1 MKTANS
7 ARMEDNETRVTTV
20 IADDLEIK
28 GSISFKSSLMIK
40 GKFEGEIHSEGL
52 LIVGPT
58 ATVQAEITT
67 NKLITYGKIVGNVS
81 AEENVVLKTDSSLKG
96 DITTPNIIIET
107 GSGFNGSCIMKRD
120 YRPPP
125 KEPERPATPSSPSP
139 FDYKQTFF
147 TTPETTPSETAAT
160 APEKPARPEIPPPP
174 APPEDDKKPP
184 RPDDKGQPPKKKGF
198 WGR

>member
-1 MKTANS
+1 MTTANP
-7 ARMEDNETRVTTV
+7 ARTEDNETRVTTV

-40 GKFEGEIHSEGL
+40 GNFEGEIRSEGL
-52 LIVGPT
+52 LVVGPT
-58 ATVQAEITT
+58 ATVKAEITT
-67 NKLITYGKIVGNVS
+67 NKLITYGKIVGNVT

-96 DITTPNIIIET
+96 DITTPNIIIEN

-125 KEPERPATPSSPSP
+125 KESERPAAPPSPSP
-139 FDYKQTFF
+139 FDYKHTFF
-147 TTPETTPSETAAT
+147 ATPETTPAEVAGAA
-160 APEKPARPEIPPPP
+160 EKPARPDIPPPP
-174 APPEDDKKPP
+174 APPEEKPP
-184 RPDDKGQPPKKKGF
+184 RPDDKVQPTPKKKGF

>member
-1 MKTANS
+1 MTTANS
-7 ARMEDNETRVTTV
+7 ARTEDSETRVTTV

-58 ATVQAEITT
+58 ALVQAEIIT
-67 NKLITYGKIVGNVS
+67 NKLITYGKIVGNVT
-81 AEENVVLKTDSSLKG
+81 AEENVVLKTNSALKG

-107 GSGFNGSCIMKRD
+107 GSGFNGSCIMKKD

-125 KEPERPATPSSPSP
+125 KEPERPAQPSPSP

-147 TTPETTPSETAAT
+147 TTSETTTPETAAA
-160 APEKPARPEIPPPP
+160 APEKPPRPEIPPPP
-174 APPEDDKKPP
+174 APPEDKPP